1 MLRDATDA
9 DLPMIREWRNHP
21 EVRKASLTTHE
32 IGEAEHLRWWEGVRK
47 DAGRR
52 VLIHE
57 HDGVP
62 SGVVAFS
69 DHDPAAA
76 SAMWGF
82 YVDLEGLRRSGALLA
97 AWSSLEREMIEYAR
111 ETLGVRVLRGEVL
124 AWNQTVRWLHRRSG
138 FVETGSY
145 LREVDGVPAQVVG
158 IELVTPSA

>member
-9 DLPMIREWRNHP
+9 DLPMIRRWRNHP

-32 IGEAEHLRWWEGVRK
+32 IGEAEHRRWWEAVQR
-47 DAGRR
+47 DDGRR
-52 VLIHE
+52 VLIYE
-57 HDGVP
+57 HDGTAC
-62 SGVVAFS
+62 GVVAFS
-69 DHDPAAA
+69 DHEAANA

-97 AWSSLEREMIEYAR
+97 AWSGIEREAIAYAR
-111 ETLGVRVLRGEVL
+111 DTLGVRVLRGEVL

-158 IELVTPSA
+158 IELVTSP